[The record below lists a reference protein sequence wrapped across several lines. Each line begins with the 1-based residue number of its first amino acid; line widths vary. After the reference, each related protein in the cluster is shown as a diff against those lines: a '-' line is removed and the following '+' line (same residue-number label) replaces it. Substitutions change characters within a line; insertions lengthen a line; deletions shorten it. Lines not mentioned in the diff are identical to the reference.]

1 MPFDRD
7 ELYRLAANL
16 LRALQDGD
24 SAGLSA
30 FGISPAIHEEII
42 EELEHSG
49 EQLAHLTLAPHESAS
64 QADRTGRVALDIY
77 PLLADPHTMRMACQL
92 WSKGRKTELTLIAD
106 CTEQHRQAALTF
118 RLLETQ

>member
-1 MPFDRD
+1 MAFDRD
-7 ELYRLAANL
+7 ELYRLAAGL

-24 SAGLSA
+24 PAGLSA
-30 FGISPAIHEEII
+30 FGVSRAMYEEIT

-49 EQLAHLTLAPHESAS
+49 EQLAHLSMPPCEIAG

-77 PLLADPHTMRMACQL
+77 PLHTDPHTLRMACQL
-92 WSKGRKTELTLIAD
+92 WSKGQKTELTLIAD
-106 CTEQHRQAALTF
+106 YREQQRQAALTF